1 MCLYLRHCKD
11 IVFFNT
17 FQIFPKVFL
26 NKVLFLTDFISVS
39 ALETYFNKKKGASL
53 RPLKKKPK
61 TINTILPKM
70 KEK

>member
-39 ALETYFNKKKGASL
+39 ALETYFNKKRGASL
-53 RPLKKKPK
+53 RPL
-61 TINTILPKM
+61 
-70 KEK
+70 EKNLKL